1 MVIIQSVNSVA
12 KEGQIVF
19 ENIIR
24 DFFLRKKGKLYE
36 LSKVA
41 EQQQEENDGESSQL
55 GVLAL

>member
-24 DFFLRKKGKLYE
+24 DFFLQKKGKLYE

-41 EQQQEENDGESSQL
+41 E
-55 GVLAL
+55 